1 MNSIQAQRVMESLRK
16 GIPPTGFVRHF
27 TVGRDAEIKSLSK
40 KLKKSEGGALLIQA
54 NYGSGK
60 THLLQFI
67 REQALDDSYA
77 VSTVALD
84 AKAAIRFNRMDQIF
98 GAICRNIEIPSS
110 PGIKG
115 IRHFFHFLVQK
126 AEEAKGTTDFWHK
139 LTHNWRWDYSEVLDS
154 QAMFVA
160 FRAWS
165 AGIPNIQDMTE
176 DYLFQPWEYRAQRKR
191 IYLGLVES
199 LRSYFR
205 DPRAEWQFYAD
216 EVFMFHSQGYA
227 QSWAALRDLNTLA
240 RAAGLKGLT
249 ILFDEFEDVITNL
262 GNIAH
267 QQAAF
272 WNLFQFYSG
281 KQFPGMTFYAVTPQ
295 FAAKCKSLLLDK
307 NCWDYDFS
315 NFDRLPT
322 FEMSPLDISELNE
335 LAMRVLEAH
344 GIAYNWEPDL
354 VMRASQLDEIVRDAA
369 LVPVQDRAR
378 HTIISIVK
386 ALDNLLQDNE

>member
-1 MNSIQAQRVMESLRK
+1 MNAIQAQRVMESLRK

-27 TVGRDAEIKSLSK
+27 TVGRDSEIRSLSK
-40 KLKKSEGGALLIQA
+40 KLRESEGGALLIQA

-67 REQALDDSYA
+67 REQALSDSYA
-77 VSTVALD
+77 VSTVTLD
-84 AKAAIRFNRMDQIF
+84 ARAAVRFNRMDQIF

-110 PGIKG
+110 PDNKG
-115 IRHFFHFLVQK
+115 IRHLFHFLIQQ
-126 AEEAKGTTDFWHK
+126 AEDAKGRTGFWHQ

-154 QAMFVA
+154 PAMFIA

-165 AGIPNIQDMTE
+165 ASKPSIQDIIE
-176 DYLFQPWEYRAQRKR
+176 DYLFQPWEYRVQRKR
-191 IYLGLVES
+191 LYLELVES
-199 LRSYFR
+199 LRSFFR
-205 DPRAEWQFYAD
+205 DPRSEWQFYAD
-216 EVFMFHSQGYA
+216 EVFMFHTQGYA

-262 GNIAH
+262 RNIAH

-295 FAAKCKSLLLDK
+295 FSAKCKNLLIEK
-307 NCWDYDFS
+307 NYWDYDFS

-322 FEMSPLDISELNE
+322 FEMSPLDVLELDE

-354 VMRASQLDEIVRDAA
+354 VMRASQLEKIVHNAA
-369 LVPVQDRAR
+369 SVPVQDRAR
-378 HTIISIVK
+378 HTIISVVK
-386 ALDNLLQDNE
+386 ALDNLLQENE